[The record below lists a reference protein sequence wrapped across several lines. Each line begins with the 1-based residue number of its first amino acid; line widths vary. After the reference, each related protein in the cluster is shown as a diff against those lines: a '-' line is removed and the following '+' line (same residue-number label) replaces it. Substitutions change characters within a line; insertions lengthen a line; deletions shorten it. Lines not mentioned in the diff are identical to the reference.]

1 MCHTLPT
8 KKKTTVSSISL
19 SGPHGDHTGVR
30 RYPRQSSVG
39 KREQAL
45 SSADSNL
52 CCLPLAAVL
61 AFFLFS
67 SIDDILQRV
76 RALTHA
82 EVSSAIW
89 DAKAYTIQLSL
100 FSSKVR
106 NVVCKTF
113 VVPGSL
119 QRLPGY
125 SPKCYLCCTPPP
137 PNLYNFTIPLTSYYF
152 YLHLPTF
159 AAPDGQTQTFQIFC
173 SSSVP
178 PHLPDVHP
186 SIFTLYLPLQD
197 SIAALPL
204 AKVTQFPFT
213 WLSQGQKCTW
223 PGLGQKRT
231 CLCRKQ
237 WP

>member
-1 MCHTLPT
+1 M
-8 KKKTTVSSISL
+8 
-19 SGPHGDHTGVR
+19 
-30 RYPRQSSVG
+30 
-39 KREQAL
+39 
-45 SSADSNL
+45 
-52 CCLPLAAVL
+52 
-61 AFFLFS
+61 
-67 SIDDILQRV
+67 
-76 RALTHA
+76 
-82 EVSSAIW
+82 
-89 DAKAYTIQLSL
+89 
-100 FSSKVR
+100 
-106 NVVCKTF
+106 CKTF
-113 VVPGSL
+113 VVPGGL

-125 SPKCYLCCTPPP
+125 SQGSKMLPLLYHPPL
-137 PNLYNFTIPLTSYYF
+137 NLYNFTIPLTSYRF

-237 WP
+237 